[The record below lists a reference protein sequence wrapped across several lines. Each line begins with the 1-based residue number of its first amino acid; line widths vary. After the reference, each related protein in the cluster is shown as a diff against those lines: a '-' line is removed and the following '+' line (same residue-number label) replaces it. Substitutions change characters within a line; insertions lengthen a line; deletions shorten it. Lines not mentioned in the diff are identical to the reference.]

1 MGDWAATD
9 YETYREIMGELLK
22 PILAEGL
29 DGETLKNLYESKAVY
44 LENLRVKCF
53 TELNHR
59 KQTHFT
65 WRDYQLILDAIR
77 ETRQHVRSLILTSLH
92 GSLGQRKVS

>member
-1 MGDWAATD
+1 MTELHSTD

-29 DGETLKNLYESKAVY
+29 DPETLKSLYESKAVY

-53 TELNHR
+53 KELNGKR
-59 KQTHFT
+59 DSHFT
-65 WRDYQLILDAIR
+65 WDDYALVLRAIEENSQHIRQLILLVVHEKLERRLA
-77 ETRQHVRSLILTSLH
+77 S
-92 GSLGQRKVS
+92 